1 MTSESRKGKAQNQA
15 RRQTPHQSPLYR
27 EYYCRPCLCTRIP
40 TEWKEK
46 KIHQSYKHLSVKWK
60 RLLNLSF
67 QWPGRSSA
75 SCDPL
80 PSFNGTCRGQKLVY
94 TRAAE
99 IYADFDDLCDFSN
112 SWNRISPA
120 RTIEAIFHSSWYPR
134 RYQGSKKRGQLAWEK
149 RRPSPLLARERRR
162 TPVFA
167 GYQKTRSRGPFL
179 ESPGNFSGP
188 VKPKQ
193 NLEPYD
199 YELFYSR
206 ILNMKRG
213 SLHTAGKFLA
223 YTLLCF

>member
-15 RRQTPHQSPLYR
+15 RHQTPHQSPLYR

-67 QWPGRSSA
+67 QWPGRNSA

-80 PSFNGTCRGQKLVY
+80 PSFNGACRGQKRVY

-112 SWNRISPA
+112 S
-120 RTIEAIFHSSWYPR
+120 
-134 RYQGSKKRGQLAWEK
+134 
-149 RRPSPLLARERRR
+149 
-162 TPVFA
+162 
-167 GYQKTRSRGPFL
+167 
-179 ESPGNFSGP
+179 
-188 VKPKQ
+188 
-193 NLEPYD
+193 
-199 YELFYSR
+199 
-206 ILNMKRG
+206 
-213 SLHTAGKFLA
+213 
-223 YTLLCF
+223 